1 MINIGTVIDDRYEI
15 LKEIGR
21 GGMSIVYL
29 AADDRLNKSV
39 ALKDIRKDNKI
50 NNDVLLECL
59 KAEADLLTS
68 LDHPN
73 LPKIYDIIEGNNHI
87 YVVMDYIEGES
98 LKKKLDREGKCSPQE
113 VIEWGK
119 QLSDVLDYL
128 HTRRPLPIIYRDMKP
143 HNIMLTPEGKIKLID
158 FGISI
163 KQNNSSTPN
172 FGTSTYAAP
181 EQISGKK
188 TDGRCDIYSLGVTM
202 YQLVTGL
209 SFKSNLNLKPIR
221 QIDPSYSEGLDHILS
236 TCMKENPNERYQSAS
251 ELLYDLENI
260 DKLSSSYKKKQ
271 IKKMGVFLISLAL
284 LLLSITIMII
294 GHKGMK
300 SNQSSN
306 YKELINQ
313 ASVYYLDKEYS
324 KSVELLEKAITDVDP
339 SESDAYVNLLDVYSD
354 MGDAST
360 GLSKVDGYI
369 KKKNGNIHKNN
380 TVLFKTAMTY
390 LQNKNYPSALK
401 YFNMVDSKKI
411 EDAKYYIPIAESM
424 STMNIDYSEF
434 EDKLNGFETYVD
446 NSVNDEKKLANYKTL
461 SSIYSS
467 YKGQISD
474 ANDKIIQIIEKA
486 EHTLQNMDD
495 SKMSLRYELDYK
507 QKAADAYNSKA
518 SKSVDK
524 QTAAD
529 YYEKAVNLYNEA
541 LDLDASAQDE
551 ILMKI
556 GDIYVATEQY
566 SAAIEYYTKVVSEYP
581 NSIKGYSKLIGVLLD
596 VEQKKDT
603 ASRDYSQILSYY
615 NTVSKLDGAGES
627 DDLKKV
633 KRRMTNLEI
642 I

>member
-59 KAEADLLTS
+59 KAEADLMTA

-73 LPKIYDIIEGNNHI
+73 LPKIYDIIEGDNHI

-98 LKKKLDREGKCSPQE
+98 LKKKLDREGKFSPEE
-113 VIEWGK
+113 VIEWSK

-163 KQNNSSTPN
+163 KQNGNSAPN

-181 EQISGKK
+181 EQLAGKK
-188 TDGRCDIYSLGVTM
+188 TDARTDIYSLGVTM

-221 QIDPSYSEGLDHILS
+221 EIDPSYPEGLDQIIS

-260 DKLSSSYKKKQ
+260 NKLSSSYKKQQ
-271 IKKMGVFLISLAL
+271 IKKMGLFLGSLAAFI
-284 LLLSITIMII
+284 LSLTMTFAA
-294 GHKGMK
+294 HNGMK
-300 SNQSSN
+300 NNQSLN

-339 SESDAYVNLLDVYSD
+339 SEPDAYVNLLDVYSD

-360 GLSKVDGYI
+360 GLSKVDSYI
-369 KKKNGNIHKNN
+369 KKKNGNIQKND

-390 LQNKNYPSALK
+390 LQNKNYPLALK
-401 YFNMVDSKKI
+401 YFNMVNTKKI

-424 STMNIDYSEF
+424 STMNIDYSDF
-434 EDKLNGFETYVD
+434 ESKLTSFESYVD
-446 NSVNDEKKLANYKTL
+446 SSSNDEKKLANYKTL
-461 SSIYSS
+461 TSIYSS

-474 ANDKIIQIIEKA
+474 ANDKIIEIIEKA
-486 EHTLQNMDD
+486 EHTLETMDD
-495 SKMSLRYELDYK
+495 SKLSLRYELDYK

-518 SKSVDK
+518 SKSMDK
-524 QTAAD
+524 ETAKT
-529 YYEKAVNLYNEA
+529 YYESAINLYNEA
-541 LDLDASAQDE
+541 LDLDAAGQDE

-556 GDIYVATEQY
+556 GDIYTATEEY
-566 SAAIEYYTKVVSEYP
+566 SASIEYYTKVIQEYP

-603 ASRDYSQILSYY
+603 AARNYSQILSYY
-615 NTVSKLDGAGES
+615 NAVSKLDGAS
-627 DDLKKV
+627 DSEDLKKV
-633 KRRMTNLEI
+633 KRRMSNLEI

>member
-39 ALKDIRKDNKI
+39 AVKDIRKDNKI

-59 KAEADLLTS
+59 KAEADLMTA

-73 LPKIYDIIEGNNHI
+73 LPKIYDIIEGDNHI

-98 LKKKLDREGKCSPQE
+98 LKKKLDREGKFSPEE
-113 VIEWGK
+113 VIEWSK

-163 KQNNSSTPN
+163 KQNGSSAPN

-188 TDGRCDIYSLGVTM
+188 TDARTDIYSLGVTM
-202 YQLVTGL
+202 YQLVTGA
-209 SFKSNLNLKPIR
+209 SFKSNLNLKSIR
-221 QIDPSYSEGLDHILS
+221 EIDPSYPEGLDHIIS
-236 TCMKENPNERYQSAS
+236 TCMKENPNERYETAS

-260 DKLSSSYKKKQ
+260 NKLSSSYKKEQ
-271 IKKMGVFLISLAL
+271 IKKMGLFLGSFAALIVSL
-284 LLLSITIMII
+284 IFTIFM
-294 GHKGMK
+294 HSGMK
-300 SNQSSN
+300 NSQSTN

-313 ASVYYLDKEYS
+313 ASVSYLNKDYP
-324 KSVELLEKAITDVDP
+324 KSVELLEKAITEVDP
-339 SESDAYVNLLDVYSD
+339 EEPEGYINLLDVYSD

-369 KKKNGNIHKNN
+369 KKKNGNIQKND

-390 LQNKNYPSALK
+390 LQNKNYPLALK
-401 YFNMVDSKKI
+401 YFKMVNAKKI
-411 EDAKYYIPIAESM
+411 QDAQYYIPIAESM

-434 EDKLNGFETYVD
+434 ENKLTSFERYVD
-446 NSVNDEKKLANYKTL
+446 ESSNDEKKLANYKTL
-461 SSIYSS
+461 TSIYSS
-467 YKGQISD
+467 YKGQIND
-474 ANDKIIQIIEKA
+474 ANDKIIEIIQKA
-486 EHTLQNMDD
+486 EHTLETMDD
-495 SKMSLRYELDYK
+495 SKLSLRYELDYK
-507 QKAADAYNSKA
+507 QKAGDAYNSKA

-524 QTAAD
+524 QTASS
-529 YYEKAVNLYNEA
+529 YYEKAINLYNEA
-541 LDLDASAQDE
+541 LDLDVANQSE
-551 ILMKI
+551 LLIKI
-556 GDIYVATEQY
+556 GDICTATEEY
-566 SAAIEYYTKVVSEYP
+566 TSAIEYYSKVVKEYP
-581 NSIKGYSKLIGVLLD
+581 NNIKGYSKLIGVLLD

-603 ASRDYSQILSYY
+603 ASRNYSQILSYY
-615 NTVSKLDGAGES
+615 NQAVNINGSADS
-627 DDLKKV
+627 DDLKKI
-633 KRRMTNLEI
+633 KRRMSNLEI

>member
-59 KAEADLLTS
+59 KAEADLMTA

-73 LPKIYDIIEGNNHI
+73 LPKIYDIIEGDNHI

-98 LKKKLDREGKCSPQE
+98 LKKKLDREGKFSPEE
-113 VIEWGK
+113 VIEWSK

-163 KQNNSSTPN
+163 KQNGSSAPN

-188 TDGRCDIYSLGVTM
+188 TDARTDIYSLGVTM
-202 YQLVTGL
+202 YQLITGE
-209 SFKSNLNLKPIR
+209 SFKSNLNLKSIR
-221 QIDPSYSEGLDHILS
+221 EIDPSYPEGLDHIIS
-236 TCMKENPNERYQSAS
+236 TCMKENPNERYQTAS

-260 DKLSSSYKKKQ
+260 NKLSSSYKKEQ
-271 IKKMGVFLISLAL
+271 IKKMGLFLGSFGALIVSL
-284 LLLSITIMII
+284 IFTIFM
-294 GHKGMK
+294 HSGMK
-300 SNQSSN
+300 NNQSSN

-313 ASVYYLDKEYS
+313 ASVCYLNKDYP
-324 KSVELLEKAITDVDP
+324 KSIELLEKAITEVNP
-339 SESDAYVNLLDVYSD
+339 EEAEGYINLLDVYSD

-369 KKKNGNIHKNN
+369 KKKNGNIQKND

-390 LQNKNYPSALK
+390 LQNKNYPLALK
-401 YFNMVDSKKI
+401 YFNMVNAKKI
-411 EDAKYYIPIAESM
+411 QDAQYYIPIAESM

-434 EDKLNGFETYVD
+434 ENKLTSFERYVD
-446 NSVNDEKKLANYKTL
+446 DSPNDEKKLANYKTL
-461 SSIYSS
+461 TSIYSS

-474 ANDKIIQIIEKA
+474 ANDKIIEIIEKA
-486 EHTLQNMDD
+486 EHTLETMDD
-495 SKMSLRYELDYK
+495 STLSLRYELDYK

-524 QTAAD
+524 QTASS
-529 YYEKAVNLYNEA
+529 YYERAINLYNEA
-541 LDLDASAQDE
+541 LDLDAANQSE
-551 ILMKI
+551 ILIKI
-556 GDIYVATEQY
+556 GDICTATEEY
-566 SAAIEYYTKVVSEYP
+566 TSAIEYYSKVVKEYP
-581 NSIKGYSKLIGVLLD
+581 NNIKGYSKLIGVLLD

-603 ASRDYSQILSYY
+603 ASRNYSQIIDYY
-615 NTVSKLDGAGES
+615 NQALNINGSADS
-627 DDLKKV
+627 DELKKI
-633 KRRMTNLEI
+633 KRRMSNLEI